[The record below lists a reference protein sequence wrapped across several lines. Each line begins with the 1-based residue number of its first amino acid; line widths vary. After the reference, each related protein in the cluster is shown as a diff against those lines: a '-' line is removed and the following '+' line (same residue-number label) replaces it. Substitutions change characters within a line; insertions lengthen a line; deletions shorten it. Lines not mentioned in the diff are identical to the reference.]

1 MRPVSISIA
10 SSLSLII
17 ADFAS
22 RRSSEVNAVGVRQLP
37 AAQALPITALLK
49 PDSLREKA
57 LINKRPMLTKRRSDP
72 QFASQYGALSRLEPT
87 VRMRIIFDRIM
98 IEKKSRILIAE
109 DFEEN
114 RTALTLI
121 LKYAG
126 FDVIEVENGRQ
137 AVDAVHQEEPD
148 LVLMDVT
155 LPIVDGL
162 QATREIRSDEKFER
176 LPIIILSAH
185 DSDEIRQQAAEAGGS
200 EYLSKPFEIAE
211 LKKLIE
217 GCLTVN

>member
-1 MRPVSISIA
+1 
-10 SSLSLII
+10 
-17 ADFAS
+17 
-22 RRSSEVNAVGVRQLP
+22 
-37 AAQALPITALLK
+37 
-49 PDSLREKA
+49 
-57 LINKRPMLTKRRSDP
+57 
-72 QFASQYGALSRLEPT
+72 
-87 VRMRIIFDRIM
+87 M
-98 IEKKSRILIAE
+98 IEKKPCILIAE

-121 LKYAG
+121 LKFAG
-126 FDVIEVENGRQ
+126 FDVIEAEDGRKAVE
-137 AVDAVHQEEPD
+137 AVRQEEPD

-155 LPIVDGL
+155 LPVLDGL

-185 DSDEIRQQAAEAGGS
+185 DSEEIRREAAEAGGS

-217 GCLTVN
+217 GCLNLN

>member
-1 MRPVSISIA
+1 MT
-10 SSLSLII
+10 
-17 ADFAS
+17 
-22 RRSSEVNAVGVRQLP
+22 Q
-37 AAQALPITALLK
+37 
-49 PDSLREKA
+49 
-57 LINKRPMLTKRRSDP
+57 
-72 QFASQYGALSRLEPT
+72 
-87 VRMRIIFDRIM
+87 
-98 IEKKSRILIAE
+98 KKSRILIAE

-137 AVDAVHQEEPD
+137 AIDAVRQEEPD

-155 LPIVDGL
+155 LPVLDGL
-162 QATREIRSDEKFER
+162 EATREIRSDEKFER

-185 DSDEIRQQAAEAGGS
+185 DNDEIRREAAEAGGS
-200 EYLSKPFEIAE
+200 EYLSKPFEVAE

-217 GCLTVN
+217 GCLSVD

>member
-1 MRPVSISIA
+1 M
-10 SSLSLII
+10 
-17 ADFAS
+17 
-22 RRSSEVNAVGVRQLP
+22 
-37 AAQALPITALLK
+37 T
-49 PDSLREKA
+49 
-57 LINKRPMLTKRRSDP
+57 
-72 QFASQYGALSRLEPT
+72 
-87 VRMRIIFDRIM
+87 
-98 IEKKSRILIAE
+98 EKKSRILIAE

-126 FDVIEVENGRQ
+126 FDVIEVEDGRKAIE
-137 AVDAVHQEEPD
+137 AVRLEEPD

-155 LPIVDGL
+155 LPVMDGL

-185 DSDEIRQQAAEAGGS
+185 DNDEIRREAAEAGGS
-200 EYLSKPFEIAE
+200 EYLSKPFEVAE

-217 GCLTVN
+217 GCLSVN

>member
-1 MRPVSISIA
+1 M
-10 SSLSLII
+10 
-17 ADFAS
+17 
-22 RRSSEVNAVGVRQLP
+22 
-37 AAQALPITALLK
+37 
-49 PDSLREKA
+49 
-57 LINKRPMLTKRRSDP
+57 
-72 QFASQYGALSRLEPT
+72 
-87 VRMRIIFDRIM
+87 
-98 IEKKSRILIAE
+98 IAE

-137 AVDAVHQEEPD
+137 AVDAVRREEPD

-155 LPIVDGL
+155 LPVVDGL
-162 QATREIRSDEKFER
+162 QATREIRSEEKFER

-185 DSDEIRQQAAEAGGS
+185 DNEEIRRQAAEAGGS
-200 EYLSKPFEIAE
+200 EYLSKPFEVAE
-211 LKKLIE
+211 LKKLID

>member
-1 MRPVSISIA
+1 
-10 SSLSLII
+10 
-17 ADFAS
+17 
-22 RRSSEVNAVGVRQLP
+22 
-37 AAQALPITALLK
+37 
-49 PDSLREKA
+49 
-57 LINKRPMLTKRRSDP
+57 
-72 QFASQYGALSRLEPT
+72 
-87 VRMRIIFDRIM
+87 M

-121 LKYAG
+121 LRCAG

-137 AVDAVHQEEPD
+137 AIEAVRQEKPD

-155 LPIVDGL
+155 LPVIDGL
-162 QATREIRSDEKFER
+162 QATREIRSDEKFQR
-176 LPIIILSAH
+176 LPIIIVSAH
-185 DSDEIRQQAAEAGGS
+185 DSDEIRRQAAEAGGS
-200 EYLSKPFEIAE
+200 EYLSKPFEVAE

>member
-1 MRPVSISIA
+1 
-10 SSLSLII
+10 
-17 ADFAS
+17 
-22 RRSSEVNAVGVRQLP
+22 
-37 AAQALPITALLK
+37 
-49 PDSLREKA
+49 
-57 LINKRPMLTKRRSDP
+57 
-72 QFASQYGALSRLEPT
+72 
-87 VRMRIIFDRIM
+87 MRIILDRIM
-98 IEKKSRILIAE
+98 TEKKPRILIAE

-137 AVDAVHQEEPD
+137 AIEAVHQEQPD

-155 LPIVDGL
+155 LPVLDGL

-185 DSDEIRQQAAEAGGS
+185 DSDEIRRQAAEAGGS
-200 EYLSKPFEIAE
+200 EYLSKPFEVAE

-217 GCLTVN
+217 GCLTVNY